1 MFSCLTTEDLEIIN
15 HNRFVVNYK
24 PGELIYKQGGS
35 FTHVISLTS
44 GKVKMYI
51 EGSRDIIIK
60 IAKPVELLIGPGIF
74 IDQKHYNSASA
85 LEDVHACY
93 IEVNNFKEVF
103 RRNSRFAE
111 EVTREI
117 SSKGLSGLQ
126 KMMSLNL
133 KQTPGLVAEAL
144 IHLADDVFGTTRYKM
159 ILSRQELADL
169 CGVTKES
176 VIRVLKDFK
185 HEGIIKEEEHH
196 LEILDPNMLHK
207 ISQLG

>member
-1 MFSCLTTEDLEIIN
+1 MN
-15 HNRFVVNYK
+15 RNRFVVNYK
-24 PGELIYKQGGS
+24 PGELIYKQGSS
-35 FTHVISLTS
+35 FTHVISLST

-60 IAKPVELLIGPGIF
+60 IAKPVELIIGPGIY

-85 LEDVHACY
+85 LEEVNACF
-93 IEVNNFKEVF
+93 IEVGDFKEVF
-103 RRNSRFAE
+103 RRNPRFAE

-117 SSKGLSGLQ
+117 SSKGLSTLQ

-144 IHLADDVFGTTRYKM
+144 IHLADDVFGTMRYKM

-185 HEGIIKEEEHH
+185 HEGIIKSEGHYI
-196 LEILDPNMLHK
+196 EILDYNMIKK